1 MSFNGQLQQNVN
13 YVFRIG
19 DAAGGTAV
27 TFLQI
32 NRRDKIASAQPE
44 KVASGSSKDV
54 ALVFGDRI
62 DRVLLYLNLTNTAG
76 QVTVT
81 VLDGNGGTVQAPVTY
96 TGDQTIAWDTSLL

>member
-1 MSFNGQLQQNVN
+1 MPFNGQLQQNVN
-13 YVFRIG
+13 YVFRVG

-32 NRRDKIASAQPE
+32 NKLDRVDGVQPE
-44 KVASGSSKDV
+44 KVPSGSSKDF
-54 ALVFGDRI
+54 ALTFGGKI
-62 DRVLLYLNLTNTAG
+62 DRVLVYLNLTNTAG

-96 TGDQTIAWDTSLL
+96 TGDQTVV